1 VPLYALAA
9 AVRDCDPEAGVLL
22 DAVAA
27 VVLRRRTYSLSEG
40 VLVRLESG
48 GYVWCRPDRLPEA
61 QLTLE
66 AELAFRKRLLE
77 DDRENLRRS
86 WDLSAPS
93 QPETIS
99 DVLFQA
105 ARSHVGQGRAPRSAR
120 RVVVRGNS
128 SRGDPDPSDESDLA
142 RSPRRAAR

>member
-1 VPLYALAA
+1 MSPL
-9 AVRDCDPEAGVLL
+9 VVVAGVG
-22 DAVAA
+22 VEP
-27 VVLRRRTYSLSEG
+27 RRTQSLSEG
-40 VLVRLESG
+40 ILVPRESG
-48 GYVWCRPDRLPEA
+48 GHVWCRPDRLPDA

-66 AELAFRKRLLE
+66 AELAFRKRLIE
-77 DDRENLRRS
+77 DDREQLRRS
-86 WDLSAPS
+86 WNLGAPA

-105 ARSHVGQGRAPRSAR
+105 ARSHVGKGRAPRSTR

-142 RSPRRAAR
+142 RLPGGAR